1 MKRTLVLLIVF
12 AGVIASCSSST
23 GVDVNDPWGR
33 PTAGDAPN
41 TAFYMDLTSEGESD
55 VLLSAASDAC
65 GMVQVHETQMVDDQ
79 MSMSEVPGGI
89 PLPEGETVALE
100 PGGYHIMCM
109 QVPEPITIG
118 ESVDLELTF
127 ETAGSVSVSAEIREP

>member
-1 MKRTLVLLIVF
+1 M
-12 AGVIASCSSST
+12 
-23 GVDVNDPWGR
+23 NDPWGR